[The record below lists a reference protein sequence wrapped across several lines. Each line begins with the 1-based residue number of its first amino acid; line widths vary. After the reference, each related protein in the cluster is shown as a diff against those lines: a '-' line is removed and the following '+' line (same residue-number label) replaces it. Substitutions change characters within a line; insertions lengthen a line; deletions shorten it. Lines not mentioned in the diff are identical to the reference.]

1 MELIV
6 ERNKKIL
13 IQISLHIN
21 IFFCNF
27 TTANILFF
35 VAFSPHLEEHYAT
48 VGATTTTTFFF
59 CIDDDDDGEVYNM
72 RSCNLGRVVALA
84 SMKRQICA
92 LANHLL

>member
-6 ERNKKIL
+6 ERTKKIL
-13 IQISLHIN
+13 IQIYLHIN

-27 TTANILFF
+27 TTTNILFF